1 VERNN
6 YFSSVKIRKTMKEL
20 LEQYAAYN
28 VWANQ
33 KLTDCIGNLTD
44 DQINREITSSF
55 SSIYKTL
62 LHMWFAEDIWYQR
75 LQLTEQPV
83 SAVDQF
89 TGNFSELVKRSHQ
102 QSVQLAD
109 WVQAATEAQLQHVFA
124 YHNLKKEHFK
134 NPVYQTLLH
143 VFNHGAYHR
152 GQLVTMLRQLNVS
165 KIPPTDFTVF
175 IRKK

>member
-1 VERNN
+1 
-6 YFSSVKIRKTMKEL
+6 MKEL
-20 LEQYAAYN
+20 LQQYAAYN
-28 VWANQ
+28 VWANKQ
-33 KLTDCIGNLTD
+33 MTDCISNLTD

-75 LQLTEQPV
+75 LKLVEQPV
-83 SAVDQF
+83 SNVDAF
-89 TGNFSELVKRSHQ
+89 TGDFYELIKKSQ
-102 QSVQLAD
+102 EQSTKLAD
-109 WVQAATEAQLQHVFA
+109 WVNAATEVQLQHVFA

-143 VFNHGAYHR
+143 VFNHGSYHR
-152 GQLVTMLRQLNVS
+152 GQLVTMLRQLGVD
-165 KIPPTDFTVF
+165 KIPATDLTVF